1 MGMSNL
7 ISKGRVCLLLIR
19 LFVVTIGNINHK
31 TRPCMPKYRIIYVRY
46 ADDPCHWQL
55 QKRRWLF
62 FWENACGNV
71 SSATTAG
78 HEMEKLM
85 RLKAK

>member
-1 MGMSNL
+1 
-7 ISKGRVCLLLIR
+7 
-19 LFVVTIGNINHK
+19 
-31 TRPCMPKYRIIYVRY
+31 MPKYRIIYVRY

-78 HEMEKLM
+78 HEMKRLM
-85 RLKAK
+85 RTKK